1 MTFNP
6 PPYRYRRSQRRRRLA
21 DFDETVEDL
30 PPGEFVEEVAGVV
43 ADALGCAPGN
53 LHALQR
59 DRS

>member
-1 MTFNP
+1 MMFNP
-6 PPYRYRRSQRRRRLA
+6 PPCRYRRSQRRRRLR

-30 PPGEFVEEVAGVV
+30 PPGEFVDEVAGVL

-53 LHALQR
+53 LHASQR